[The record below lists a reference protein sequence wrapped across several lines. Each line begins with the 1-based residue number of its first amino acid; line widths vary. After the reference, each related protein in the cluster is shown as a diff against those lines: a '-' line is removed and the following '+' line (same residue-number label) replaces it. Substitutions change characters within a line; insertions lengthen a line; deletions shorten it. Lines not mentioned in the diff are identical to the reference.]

1 MWERLVGQEDQWV
14 GFWFGFGFGFGF
26 KSLQSSPSERERN

>member
-1 MWERLVGQEDQWV
+1 MWERLVGREDQWV
-14 GFWFGFGFGFGF
+14 GFWFGLGFGF